1 MKLKLEELK
10 IKGSN
15 HFQFEEEIDSLE
27 DLGFELL
34 KPVKVEYT
42 VDFFGE
48 EIYVKG
54 KFSAKIKNTCVK
66 CLNPYEKLVTG
77 EMESSYLDAKTH
89 KEYVNSL
96 DEEMESD
103 ENIYEEIV
111 NGEIDIDNLLREHLI
126 LEVDPYEVC
135 SESCSGL
142 EEMKDYEDDGIDPR
156 WAQLIE
162 MSKNK

>member
-15 HFQFEEEIDSLE
+15 HFHFEEEIDSLE

-34 KPVKVEYT
+34 EPVKVDYS

-54 KFSAKIKNTCVK
+54 KFSTKIKNTCVK

-77 EMESSYLDAKTH
+77 EMESSYLDAKAH

-103 ENIYEEIV
+103 GNVYEEIV

-126 LEVDPYEVC
+126 LEVDPYEIC
-135 SESCSGL
+135 SENCSGL